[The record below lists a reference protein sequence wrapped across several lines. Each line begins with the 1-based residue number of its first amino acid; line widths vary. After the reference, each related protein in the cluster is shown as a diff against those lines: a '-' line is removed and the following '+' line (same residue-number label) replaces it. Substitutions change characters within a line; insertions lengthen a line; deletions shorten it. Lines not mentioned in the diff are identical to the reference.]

1 MYNDIILEESGSLEY
16 FGSEPVE
23 KEDVNEDES
32 SLYDEALIEED
43 HNESDPADEVS
54 ESSILEPKEEDNNDA
69 VLEDIKNDLEVIK
82 NDIRVYKTD
91 GMVDSSDSDD
101 SELRSDSEIITL
113 SEDNIITKPL
123 TDYTVSESLIALVVV
138 GLFVAGMVYMIK
150 RSLFKWN

>member
-1 MYNDIILEESGSLEY
+1 MYNDIILEESGSIEY
-16 FGSEPVE
+16 YGNDPVE
-23 KEDVNEDES
+23 EEEVYEDKFVLS
-32 SLYDEALIEED
+32 DEALIGEYS
-43 HNESDPADEVS
+43 NESDPVNEVS
-54 ESSILEPKEEDNNDA
+54 ESSILESEKDDSNDA
-69 VLEDIKNDLEVIK
+69 VLKDIKEELEVIK

-91 GMVDSSDSDD
+91 GVVDSSDSDD

-113 SEDNIITKPL
+113 SENNIITKPL